1 MSRDYAEDQKNE
13 LEALES
19 IYFEELESEYL
30 INVICCKSFN
40 LEIFTFNILVLDEEK
55 RNKFKINVY
64 TEGFLDEKD
73 GLSCDLVF
81 TYKSKYPDEK
91 PIVEIEEEINFE
103 TDTKEKVVDAINACI
118 DENLGTEMIF
128 SIVGCTQELLNSLF
142 DQIKIERE
150 EKAEKKK
157 REIEEIEL
165 KKFEGTIV
173 TGM

>member
-1 MSRDYAEDQKNE
+1 M
-13 LEALES
+13 
-19 IYFEELESEYL
+19 
-30 INVICCKSFN
+30 
-40 LEIFTFNILVLDEEK
+40 
-55 RNKFKINVY
+55 
-64 TEGFLDEKD
+64 
-73 GLSCDLVF
+73 
-81 TYKSKYPDEK
+81 
-91 PIVEIEEEINFE
+91 
-103 TDTKEKVVDAINACI
+103 DAINACI